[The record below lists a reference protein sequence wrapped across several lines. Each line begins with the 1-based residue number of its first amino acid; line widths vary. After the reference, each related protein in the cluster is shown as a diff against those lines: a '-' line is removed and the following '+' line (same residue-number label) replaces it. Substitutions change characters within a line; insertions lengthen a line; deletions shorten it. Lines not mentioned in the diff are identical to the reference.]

1 MKRLSLFLVALCLFV
16 PSAIV
21 LAQGNFDYLTVKGPG
36 ITGEINV
43 TNPALTSDFFA
54 FADFTRGEVP
64 PPADPGQGYEI
75 VRVYVETVDEKPT
88 ARPFDQLHYYPY
100 TGYVFYD
107 GLAEGAS
114 EYDGKWYAAN
124 PSANEPFRAVLA
136 ERARLNWIPLAIL
149 VVMLAVFFIAYYR
162 KPKKTMDD

>member
-1 MKRLSLFLVALCLFV
+1 MKRLSLLLVALSLFI

-21 LAQGNFDYLTVKGPG
+21 LAQGGFDYLTVKGPG
-36 ITGEINV
+36 ITGEINI
-43 TNPALTSDFFA
+43 TNPALTQDFFA
-54 FADFTRGEVP
+54 FADFTRGEIP

-75 VRVYVETVDEKPT
+75 VRVYVETVDDKPT

-107 GLAEGAS
+107 GLVEGSS

-124 PSANEPFRAVLA
+124 PSANEPFRAALA

-149 VVMLAVFFIAYYR
+149 VVILAAFFIAYNR
-162 KPKKTMDD
+162 KPKPNTDH